1 MIPYDRIHD
10 QNIIVNGNL
19 IRSRLVMRPLLKD
32 YVSMTSETKTSNK
45 KYLKTNLVNQCFK
58 KNYGRS

>member
-32 YVSMTSETKTSNK
+32 YVSMTSEMKTGNK

-58 KNYGRS
+58 NYGRS

>member
-10 QNIIVNGNL
+10 QNIIVNDNL

-32 YVSMTSETKTSNK
+32 YVSMTSETKTGNK

-58 KNYGRS
+58 NYGRS